1 MVNPVSTGKMA
12 AGPVENM
19 QPAVLYKLIIFAVA
33 MAVVPIG
40 TYYVVLSYFTK
51 GIVRTNKDANTALFD
66 TGNTIAS
73 AIAAI
78 VTANL
83 VLIAYIVVAWLEGPP
98 GLPPSGKGVGEIKK
112 DK

>member
-51 GIVRTNKDANTALFD
+51 G
-66 TGNTIAS
+66 NTIAS

>member
-1 MVNPVSTGKMA
+1 MA
-12 AGPVENM
+12 AGPAESV

-40 TYYVVLSYFTK
+40 TYYFVLSYTK
-51 GIVRTNKDANTALFD
+51 
-66 TGNTIAS
+66 GNTIAS

-78 VTANL
+78 ITANL
-83 VLIAYIVVAWLEGPP
+83 VLVGYIIVAWLEDSQGVSPP
-98 GLPPSGKGVGEIKK
+98 VKGAVGEKK